1 MSKTAA
7 GSTRRLIELCAGY
20 FAFYVMTGILAKLYT
35 GMPGAPLYHRD
46 ITYLANN
53 TIGGSLFAL
62 AVVFLF
68 RWIRLHSN
76 RTFRVGPF
84 QVPSEVAY
92 ILPSGICTAIIIPT
106 TTLMYT
112 LPISVL
118 VAMVIMRGSVIVISR
133 VVDALQ
139 IQQGILKKRVYAE
152 ENWAVVFALVAV
164 ATNILW
170 TPSFI
175 NWGVDTLEHMG
186 FGSLSHLRQ
195 TIVPGKGGF
204 EFFHSAA
211 AMTIMSLYIGAYS
224 FRIYI
229 MNFYKNTR
237 GKGVPLDNKGFFAY
251 EQIFACVTMA
261 VIGAF
266 FFLAPGLFRWGG
278 AQFDEF
284 HGALTHLQLL
294 PVLSGIPFGAVA
306 FFSVF
311 LFMFPGRTAT
321 FAGLVNRLTSL
332 VAGTTATV
340 LLAVFF
346 KNKMPTTQEWLSLG
360 FILVAV
366 YFLTRAEKRRVAEG
380 ITVTPA
386 GDPIPATPGVAA
398 SRPAEA

>member
-7 GSTRRLIELCAGY
+7 GSTRRLLELCVGY
-20 FAFYVMTGILAKLYT
+20 YLFYVMTGVLAKVYT
-35 GMPGAPLYHRD
+35 GLPNAPLYHKD

-53 TIGGSLFAL
+53 TIGGSAFAL
-62 AVVFLF
+62 SVVFLL
-68 RWIRLHSN
+68 RWFKLHSN
-76 RTFRVGPF
+76 RTIKLGRF
-84 QVPSEVAY
+84 QIPSEVAY
-92 ILPSGICTAIIIPT
+92 ILPSGICTAIVIPT

-133 VVDALQ
+133 VVDAVQ
-139 IQQGILKKRVYAE
+139 IQQGILKKHVYAE
-152 ENWAVVFALVAV
+152 ENWAVLFALVAV

-175 NWGVDTLEHMG
+175 NWGVDTLGRMG
-186 FGSLSHLRQ
+186 IGGLSQ
-195 TIVPGKGGF
+195 FKQVIVPGKGGF

-211 AMTIMSLYIGAYS
+211 AMTIMSLYIVAYS
-224 FRIYI
+224 IRIYI

-237 GKGVPLDNKGFFAY
+237 GKGVPLDNTGFFAY
-251 EQIFACVTMA
+251 EQIFATVGMVAMA
-261 VIGAF
+261 TF
-266 FFLAPGLFRWGG
+266 FFLSPTMFGWTDSRLN
-278 AQFDEF
+278 EF
-284 HGALTHLQLL
+284 HEAVTHLQLL

-340 LLAVFF
+340 LLAIFF
-346 KNKMPTTQEWLSLG
+346 GNKMPTTQEWLSLG
-360 FILVAV
+360 FIFVAV
-366 YFLTRAEKRRVAEG
+366 YFLTRAEKKRVAEG
-380 ITVTPA
+380 ITVNSAPA
-386 GDPIPATPGVAA
+386 AA
-398 SRPAEA
+398 AAVSAPRPA